1 MSNKV
6 VCFSYENNP
15 VGFYNKDGMLFVNAT
30 EMAKPFGRNK
40 RPSNWLRTQP
50 AIDYINEVAVAHI
63 CATAD
68 LQRVTQGV
76 DKEQGTWL
84 QEDVA
89 LEFAR
94 WLSPKFG
101 VWCNDRIKELV
112 RQGYTTMPN
121 INNLSLDALG
131 EYMIVCGQKMKE
143 LKEAKRIINLQQIQL
158 KEQEKYVDYTQKI
171 LACPDTVSV
180 SQIAQDYGYSAVAL
194 NKMLCDW
201 NVQYKQNGI
210 YLLYAKYKDCGYV
223 QSETLYVNDTNSSK
237 QFAHVYTKWTQKGRM
252 FLYELLKSKGILPV
266 VEKNKQQEQLNNAP
280 TSLIN

>member
-1 MSNKV
+1 MSNSLV
-6 VCFSYENNP
+6 YFSYENNK
-15 VGFYNKDGMLFVNAT
+15 VSFYRKNDMLFVNAT

-40 RPSNWLRTQP
+40 RPGNWLRTQQ

-76 DKEQGTWL
+76 DQEQGTWL

-94 WLSPKFG
+94 WLSPKFAL
-101 VWCNDRIKELV
+101 WCNERIKELMKL
-112 RQGYTTMPN
+112 GYTSIENKFQIPQ
-121 INNLSLDALG
+121 SFSEALLLAA
-131 EYMIVCGQKMKE
+131 QQAKE
-143 LKEAKRIINLQQIQL
+143 LEVANLTINQQSLQLRDQAKYI
-158 KEQEKYVDYTQKI
+158 DYTQQI
-171 LACPDTVSV
+171 LACPDLVSV
-180 SQIAQDYGYSAVAL
+180 TQIAQDYGYSAVAL

-210 YLLYAKYKDCGYV
+210 YYLYAKYKDCGYV
-223 QSETLYVNDTNSSK
+223 QSETRMIKDENTNCNY
-237 QFAHVYTKWTQKGRM
+237 ARVYTKWTQKGKM

-266 VEKNKQQEQLNNAP
+266 VEKNKAEDTSHTELN
-280 TSLIN
+280 